1 MNMNTAIARLTY
13 ALIALLLLISLVMV
27 NVQVFQAPALE
38 ASGYNP
44 RHCLATTEPIR
55 GSIYDRNGIKLV
67 QSVKDKTAP
76 CGIRRQWAP
85 EAVQAGL
92 APLIGYFSYRYGASG
107 VEAYYDQQLSGASTA
122 AQCDVTQVDCLIA
135 EGQNTYNKL
144 LHKQSQGSD
153 LYLTIDLKLQQQVN
167 ALYNQDAETGG
178 PCQVPGSDPP
188 GSVTVEDPN
197 TGEILAMV
205 SRPFYD
211 PNRIDDDT
219 YWHQISTSSGSPLV
233 NRAAQF
239 RYAPGSTFK
248 TLTMAAGIDS
258 GKVKLDTQYDK
269 NQSLYFTVPQGQPL
283 RWDDYFPSATSSGW
297 QGISF
302 PLTLQDGYAY
312 SDNVIYARVAT
323 QLGASTW
330 LEYAR
335 RFGVETPGSTNN
347 LIQFDAAMTQSRAYN
362 AGASFNNDLLAES
375 GFGQGQLGIT
385 PLTMAEITST
395 MAANGNLMVP
405 HAMFKQVPP
414 GVTSSSVSPQSPQL
428 FGGGPV
434 IQASTAAAVR
444 QAMRAVVQY
453 GTAAAGQAVKL
464 ADSPAI
470 VGGKTGTA
478 QLSSGLPHAWW
489 ISLAPAEGSTSS
501 SLAVVVMK
509 EHSGEG
515 ACQIFVGDD
524 VYKCAAADH
533 DWTPPG
539 DLGAC
544 PAKP

>member
-1 MNMNTAIARLTY
+1 
-13 ALIALLLLISLVMV
+13 MV
-27 NVQVFQAPALE
+27 WSVL
-38 ASGYNP
+38 
-44 RHCLATTEPIR
+44 
-55 GSIYDRNGIKLV
+55 DR
-67 QSVKDKTAP
+67 SAP
-76 CGIRRQWAP
+76 CGVRRQWLP
-85 EAVQAGL
+85 EAVNSGL

-107 VEAYYDQQLSGASTA
+107 VEAYYDQQLSGATTSA
-122 AQCDVTQVDCLIA
+122 PCDVSQVDCLVA

-144 LHKQSQGSD
+144 LHRQARGTD
-153 LYLTIDLKLQQQVN
+153 IYLTVDLKLQQQVN

-178 PCQVPGSDPP
+178 PCQIPGSDPP
-188 GSVTVEDPN
+188 GSITVEDPN
-197 TGEILAMV
+197 TGEVLAMV

-211 PNRIDDDT
+211 PNRINDDT
-219 YWHQISTSSGSPLV
+219 YWHQISTSTGSPLV
-233 NRAAQF
+233 NRAAQG

-248 TLTMAAGIDS
+248 TMTMAAGIDS
-258 GKVKLDTQYDK
+258 GQVKLDTQFDK
-269 NQSLYFTVPQGQPL
+269 NQSLYFNVPSGQSL
-283 RWDDYFPSATSSGW
+283 RWDDYFPSATSGGW
-297 QGISF
+297 QGIRF

-312 SDNVIYARVAT
+312 SDNVIYARVAI
-323 QLGASTW
+323 QMGASTW
-330 LEYAR
+330 LDYVR
-335 RFGVETPGSTNN
+335 RFGVDTPGSPANV
-347 LIQFDAAMTQSRAYN
+347 IQFDAEMAQSRAYN
-362 AGASFNNDLLAES
+362 PGATFNNDLLAES
-375 GFGQGQLGIT
+375 GFGQGQLSIT

-405 HAMFKQVPP
+405 HVMFKQVPP
-414 GVTSSSVSPQSPQL
+414 GLAPSSVSPQSPQL

-434 IQASTAAAVR
+434 VQPNTAAAVR

-464 ADSPAI
+464 ANSPALI
-470 VGGKTGTA
+470 GGKSGTA
-478 QLSSGLPHAWW
+478 QLSGGLPHTWW
-489 ISLAPAEGSTSS
+489 ISLAPAEGPTSS

-515 ACQIFVGDD
+515 ACQIFVSED

>member
-27 NVQVFQAPALE
+27 DVQVFQAPQLD

-44 RHCLATTEPIR
+44 RHCLATSEPIR

-67 QSVKDKTAP
+67 ESVLDKNAP
-76 CGIRRQWAP
+76 CGVRRQWTP
-85 EAVQAGL
+85 DAVKAGL
-92 APLIGYFSYRYGASG
+92 APLIGYFSYRYGSSG
-107 VEAYYDQQLSGASTA
+107 VEAYYDQQLSGATTTA
-122 AQCDVTQVDCLIA
+122 PCDVTQVDCLIA

-178 PCQVPGSDPP
+178 PCQIPGSDPP
-188 GSVTVEDPN
+188 GSITVADPN
-197 TGEILAMV
+197 TGEVLAMV

-211 PNRIDDDT
+211 PNRINDDT
-219 YWHQISTSSGSPLV
+219 YWHQITTSTGSPLV
-233 NRAAQF
+233 NRAAQG

-258 GKVKLDTQYDK
+258 GKVRLDTPFDK
-269 NQSLYFTVPQGQPL
+269 NEALYFNVPSGQSL
-283 RWDDYFPSATSSGW
+283 RWDDYFPSATSGGW

-312 SDNVIYARVAT
+312 SDNVIYARVAI
-323 QLGASTW
+323 QMGASTW
-330 LEYAR
+330 LDYVR
-335 RFGVETPGSTNN
+335 RFGVDTPGSPTNK
-347 LIQFDAAMTQSRAYN
+347 IQFDAEMAQSRAYN
-362 AGASFNNDLLAES
+362 PGASFNNDLLAES
-375 GFGQGQLGIT
+375 GFGQGQLSIT
-385 PLTMAEITST
+385 PLTMLEITST

-405 HAMFKQVPP
+405 HVLFKQVPP
-414 GVTSSSVSPQSPQL
+414 GLAPSSVSPQSPQL

-434 IQASTAAAVR
+434 IQSNTAAAVR

-464 ADSPAI
+464 ANSPALI
-470 VGGKTGTA
+470 GGKTGTA
-478 QLSSGLPHAWW
+478 QLSSGLPHTWW
-489 ISLAPAEGSTSS
+489 ISLAPAEGATSS
-501 SLAVVVMK
+501 SLAVVLMK

-515 ACQIFVGDD
+515 ACQIFVSEDI
-524 VYKCAAADH
+524 YKCAAADH

-539 DLGAC
+539 DLGSC

>member
-1 MNMNTAIARLTY
+1 MNINTAIARLTY

-27 NVQVFQAPALE
+27 DVQVFQASALD
-38 ASGYNP
+38 ASSYNP
-44 RHCLATTEPIR
+44 RHCLASSEPIR

-67 QSVKDKTAP
+67 ESVQDKTAP
-76 CGIRRQWAP
+76 CGVRRQWSP
-85 EAVQAGL
+85 EAVKAGL

-107 VEAYYDQQLSGASTA
+107 VEAFYDQQLSGATTA

-135 EGQNTYNKL
+135 EGQNTFNKL

-153 LYLTIDLKLQQQVN
+153 LYLTIDLKLQEQVN

-188 GSVTVEDPN
+188 GSITVEDPN

-211 PNRIDDDT
+211 PNRINDDT
-219 YWHQISTSSGSPLV
+219 YWHQISTSTGSPLA

-258 GKVKLDTQYDK
+258 GTVRLDTQYDK
-269 NQSLYFTVPQGQPL
+269 NHSLYFTVPQGQAL
-283 RWDDYFPSATSSGW
+283 RWDDYFPSATSGGW

-312 SDNVIYARVAT
+312 SDNIIYARVAI
-323 QLGASTW
+323 QLGAPTW

-335 RFGVETPGSTNN
+335 RFGVETPGSTTS
-347 LIQFDAAMTQSRAYN
+347 LIQFDAEMAQSRAYN
-362 AGASFNNDLLAES
+362 PGATFNNDLLAES
-375 GFGQGQLGIT
+375 GFGQGQLAIT
-385 PLTMAEITST
+385 PLTMATITST

-405 HAMFKQVPP
+405 HVMFKQVPP
-414 GVTSSSVSPQSPQL
+414 GVSSASVSPQSPQL

-434 IQASTAAAVR
+434 IQASTAASVR

-464 ADSPAI
+464 ANSPAI
-470 VGGKTGTA
+470 IGGKTGTA
-478 QLSSGLPHAWW
+478 QLSSGLPHTWW
-489 ISLAPAEGSTSS
+489 ISLAPATGATSS

-515 ACQIFVGDD
+515 ACQIFVAED

>member
-44 RHCLATTEPIR
+44 RHCLAITEPIR

-67 QSVKDKTAP
+67 ESVKDKTAP

-85 EAVQAGL
+85 EAVKAGL

-107 VEAYYDQQLSGASTA
+107 VEAFYDQQLSGASTA

-188 GSVTVEDPN
+188 GSITVEDPN

-219 YWHQISTSSGSPLV
+219 YWHQISTSTGSPLA

-269 NQSLYFTVPQGQPL
+269 SHSLYFTVPQGQPL

-312 SDNVIYARVAT
+312 SDNVIFARVAT

-330 LEYAR
+330 LDYTR

-347 LIQFDAAMTQSRAYN
+347 IAQFDAEMTQSRAYN

-405 HAMFKQVPP
+405 HVMFKQVPP
-414 GVTSSSVSPQSPQL
+414 GVMSSSVSPQSPQL

-464 ADSPAI
+464 ANSPAI
-470 VGGKTGTA
+470 IGGKTGTA
-478 QLSSGLPHAWW
+478 QLSLGSPHAWW
-489 ISLAPAEGSTSS
+489 ISLAPAEGPTSS

-509 EHSGEG
+509 EHGGEG
-515 ACQIFVGDD
+515 ACQIFVGED